1 MAGAAHRVRERP
13 AVHDD
18 KPASRD
24 HDAPRAPSGAL
35 VTSFREPQQKSRPFP
50 TILHAHEQL
59 VQFGTRVAPRPY
71 ERRGVHR
78 YATLRPSDAEVPN
91 QHAPGLLPRPACT
104 APASLARGDHLRSI
118 APHASHSG
126 PRPRRASFFFH
137 ATHRSPAAAGLGL
150 TASSYALASRVS
162 FGRLIAPPLRPTAPS
177 PKVRLCRFPQNLRKP
192 HSQRSPFFLF
202 TAPPQHT
209 TTSG

>member
-1 MAGAAHRVRERP
+1 MRGWRRTPCARAAGGMTTSP
-13 AVHDD
+13 L
-18 KPASRD
+18 

-78 YATLRPSDAEVPN
+78 YATLRLSDARYLISML
-91 QHAPGLLPRPACT
+91 QASYRAPLALRRP
-104 APASLARGDHLRSI
+104 LARAETISDRSLPMR
-118 APHASHSG
+118 ATPGRGHAEPLFYFTQRID
-126 PRPRRASFFFH
+126 PRCRRAL
-137 ATHRSPAAAGLGL
+137 SPSTLICA
-150 TASSYALASRVS
+150 ASRLS
-162 FGRLIAPPLRPTAPS
+162 FGRLIAPPLRRTAPS
-177 PKVRLCRFPQNLRKP
+177 PKVRLCRFPQNLREP
-192 HSQRSPFFLF
+192 HSSAPHFFIHSA
-202 TAPPQHT
+202 TTTHT